1 MISTGVGIGRRW
13 RGGEG
18 TRIGM
23 RVRVSMIPVLRGCGF

>member
-18 TRIGM
+18 TRMGM
-23 RVRVSMIPVLRGCGF
+23 RVRVMIPVLSGCGF